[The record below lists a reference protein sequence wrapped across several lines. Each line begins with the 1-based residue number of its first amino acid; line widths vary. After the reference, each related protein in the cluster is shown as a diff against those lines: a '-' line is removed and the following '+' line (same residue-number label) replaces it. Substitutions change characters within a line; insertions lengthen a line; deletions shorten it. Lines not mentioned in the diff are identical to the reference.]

1 MVHQDVISEHYREI
15 MIALVCLRL
24 YYCRDYNIEV
34 VRPAVLPLS
43 NTHAPPGVALSCAIG
58 SADCLYSCVVLLRC
72 PLLCAGTTPIIIWQ
86 ANYYGCGSSNHLELM
101 QPYFETIYSL
111 HSESKA
117 RARSPDWSKPGHTPK
132 PSLGANVY
140 AFECGTCADQDVIPT
155 GARCGNGGATGCPK
169 IGNFSGIAVV
179 NGIGPFAFQ
188 RLYHDDS
195 NRFGAALASTP
206 MKQYYEYSMDP
217 VFLAECYPWLRDTAE
232 FYRTYVVRNSH
243 TGKFDIPHACGE
255 EGCVL
260 RNSAGACPHSIQERQ
275 AKNPM

>member
-1 MVHQDVISEHYREI
+1 
-15 MIALVCLRL
+15 
-24 YYCRDYNIEV
+24 
-34 VRPAVLPLS
+34 
-43 NTHAPPGVALSCAIG
+43 
-58 SADCLYSCVVLLRC
+58 
-72 PLLCAGTTPIIIWQ
+72 
-86 ANYYGCGSSNHLELM
+86 M
-101 QPYFETIYSL
+101 QPYFATIYSL

-117 RARSPDWSKPGHTPK
+117 RARSPDWSKPGLPLDHVCFESKLAVISSKISSLPSGHTPK
-132 PSLGANVY
+132 PSLGANAY

-155 GARCGNGGATGCPK
+155 RASCGNGGATGCPK

-206 MKQYYEYSMDP
+206 MKQYYEYSMDSA
-217 VFLAECYPWLRDTAE
+217 FLAECYPWLRDTAE

-260 RNSAGACPHSIQERQ
+260 RNSAGACPDSIQERQ